1 MSTKIEQS
9 TSQLANAAN
18 VRKVW
23 GGIIINVKE
32 SPFFAK
38 GSGDDT
44 ASFQMAVDYANSI
57 GKKDIHVPAGT
68 YNYTMLENVE
78 NITFY
83 GDGVTLVGSTVLDL
97 VSFHE
102 LSDRI
107 NNIVAGAG
115 DSNIEI
121 VDARKSS
128 SGVTYPVLKSRLDT
142 ERSQSLI
149 SITTLGDRITAEQ
162 TERVAGDEALNNR
175 VDNLIIGSGD
185 GNPEVVD
192 ARMSAPKLTTFPTLK
207 ARLDAGEQDLVTHVT
222 DTTSRAINVKYP
234 PSPLVA
240 AACDGVTDDRNAVQ
254 ACIDYLGVTGGTV
267 IIPWDAKILINSNH
281 LVVKPNVLL
290 KGSMHLPGDPEPLF
304 TDNANY
310 DELGSAIILNPLYTI
325 YLNSNA
331 GISNCLMYKKGTVFP
346 SPDGSAFSGTA
357 ITVSGSDVYIGYVLI
372 LGFTQAIIS
381 ATSDRHRIEWVF
393 GDNTNGIDISGC
405 QDVPR
410 ISNCH
415 FWPFLTAPYNSA
427 DSTRHHRSGN
437 GFYLHDTVDGAGVTD
452 CFAFG
457 YMIGFKLKTVSSTSL
472 LGCFADNTK
481 LQTGSKSFE
490 FTGFCPSTTLTNC
503 TSWSADNGYFFN
515 LSGNS
520 VSLVNCNSRN
530 MVFNNAIVQA
540 GDVYFNSCLFTNAVS
555 GVSVTSATPRVEIN
569 HCRFETH
576 SGPSINCTVASSNV
590 IGRDNHYS
598 TVANGSTVITNATVR
613 QIASVDPLPLPANGD
628 FFEVTGTTGIGAIG
642 GGWAGR
648 RVTLKFAGILTV
660 FDGVVINMSGDFV
673 TSANDILNLIH
684 DGTQWLETSRSAN

>member
-23 GGIIINVKE
+23 GDIIINVKE

-44 ASFQMAVDYANSI
+44 TAFQMAVDYANSI

-207 ARLDAGEQDLVTHVT
+207 ARLDAGEQDLVTHVADTSTAHGINTRATKTEFNAHVTAAT
-222 DTTSRAINVKYP
+222 DHTGVFARYAIVDL
-234 PSPLVA
+234 SL
-240 AACDGVTDDRNAVQ
+240 RNIYVNGA
-254 ACIDYLGVTGGTV
+254 IGN
-267 IIPWDAKILINSNH
+267 DAN
-281 LVVKPNVLL
+281 
-290 KGSMHLPGDPEPLF
+290 
-304 TDNANY
+304 
-310 DELGSAIILNPLYTI
+310 
-325 YLNSNA
+325 
-331 GISNCLMYKKGTVFP
+331 
-346 SPDGSAFSGTA
+346 DGSANDAGHALKTIQAAINKRSYIQVGPFNIWVAAGTYNENLSVKGQIGDNFVIRGAATKANAGLYKINSIWFDLCRYSTIIGFDIVGNSLPAFQGVIRASNVSYMEVQECTMTTDLLAAQNDGVKLTHGSIVYIKNSDISKKNSGVGVA
-357 ITVSGSDVYIGYVLI
+357 SGS
-372 LGFTQAIIS
+372 QAIVNNCGGTENLYGLFAQEGHIYK
-381 ATSDRHRIEWVF
+381 
-393 GDNTNGIDISGC
+393 NGT
-405 QDVPR
+405 VP
-410 ISNCH
+410 
-415 FWPFLTAPYNSA
+415 TGAAPEF
-427 DSTRHHRSGN
+427 T
-437 GFYLHDTVDGAGVTD
+437 
-452 CFAFG
+452 AFG
-457 YMIGFKLKTVSSTSL
+457 
-472 LGCFADNTK
+472 
-481 LQTGSKSFE
+481 
-490 FTGFCPSTTLTNC
+490 
-503 TSWSADNGYFFN
+503 
-515 LSGNS
+515 
-520 VSLVNCNSRN
+520 
-530 MVFNNAIVQA
+530 
-540 GDVYFNSCLFTNAVS
+540 
-555 GVSVTSATPRVEIN
+555 GVIS
-569 HCRFETH
+569 
-576 SGPSINCTVASSNV
+576 
-590 IGRDNHYS
+590 
-598 TVANGSTVITNATVR
+598 
-613 QIASVDPLPLPANGD
+613 
-628 FFEVTGTTGIGAIG
+628 
-642 GGWAGR
+642 
-648 RVTLKFAGILTV
+648 
-660 FDGVVINMSGDFV
+660 
-673 TSANDILNLIH
+673 
-684 DGTQWLETSRSAN
+684 